1 MKIYVACL
9 AAYNNGSLHGTW
21 IDLEDKTTD
30 EIQDEI
36 NAMLE
41 DSPEEIAEDW
51 AIHDYEAFGEMRLGE
66 HENLEKLVELVEL
79 LQQHGEAY
87 KAYYSYTG
95 SEYAT
100 AEDFEDR
107 YRGEYNSLIEF
118 AESTCEGI
126 EIPDCFKNFIDWE
139 RMGRELCMSDY
150 REIESNGKY
159 YIFNQ

>member
-21 IDLEDKTTD
+21 IDLENKTTD

-36 NAMLE
+36 NEMLE
-41 DSPEEIAEDW
+41 DSPEDIAEEW

-66 HENLEKLVELVEL
+66 HENLEKLVELVSLINE
-79 LQQHGEAY
+79 HGDAY

-100 AEDFEDR
+100 AEDFENR
-107 YRGEYNSLIEF
+107 YRGKYDSLVEF
-118 AESTCEGI
+118 AESICEGI

-139 RMGRELCMSDY
+139 QMGKELCMSDY
-150 REIESNGKY
+150 TEIESNGKY